1 MTEPLK
7 GKILKGIGGFYYVC
21 TDEGTFQCRAR
32 GIFRDR
38 NKKPL
43 AGDDVLIELTQTE
56 DVEGYVTQILERKNS
71 LIRPPVANIDQALV
85 IFSIH
90 DPEPVWGLLDRF
102 LINMAFEE
110 IPCVICI
117 NKDDL
122 KKEEEGDRILEAY
135 AGSGVR
141 LIFTSAKDK
150 SGLKDLRALLKG
162 KTTTVAGPSGAG
174 KSSLINCLLGDS
186 RMETGQISQKIKR
199 GKQTTRHTELLSL
212 GHDTFIF
219 DSPGFSSLE
228 PAGIKKEELRDYYP
242 EFIPYN
248 PQCRYNL
255 CLHMSEPDCAVKNAV
270 NEGLISSMRYESYR
284 SLLEEIS
291 ARKRYT

>member
-110 IPCVICI
+110 IPCIICI

-122 KKEEEGDRILEAY
+122 KKEEEGDRILKAY

-150 SGLKDLRALLKG
+150 SGLKDLKALLKG

-228 PAGIKKEELRDYYP
+228 PAGIKKEELRDYYH